1 MLICVECAA
10 RVDEHAPDWR
20 AYVAEPD
27 ENDDGEF
34 VLVYC
39 PDCAHREFGPFDPKS
54 GSYRSQP
61 P

>member
-20 AYVAEPD
+20 AYVAEAD
-27 ENDDGEF
+27 ENADGEF
-34 VLVYC
+34 VLIYC
-39 PDCAHREFGPFDPKS
+39 PDCAHREFGPFDHNT